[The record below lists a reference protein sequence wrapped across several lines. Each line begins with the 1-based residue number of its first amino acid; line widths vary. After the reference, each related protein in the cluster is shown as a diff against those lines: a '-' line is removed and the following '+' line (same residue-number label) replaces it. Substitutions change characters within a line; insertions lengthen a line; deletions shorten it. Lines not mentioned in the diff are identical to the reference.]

1 MDGGKSCDV
10 FVEPGGIFEI
20 SVLEIE
26 PTETQTVSTP
36 FLYPRRIMQREKKQT
51 ILFSLFFGQ
60 KSGYMQGGKNYE
72 QGKECLS

>member
-51 ILFSLFFGQ
+51 ILFSLFLDKKADICKGE
-60 KSGYMQGGKNYE
+60 KTTSRERNV
-72 QGKECLS
+72 